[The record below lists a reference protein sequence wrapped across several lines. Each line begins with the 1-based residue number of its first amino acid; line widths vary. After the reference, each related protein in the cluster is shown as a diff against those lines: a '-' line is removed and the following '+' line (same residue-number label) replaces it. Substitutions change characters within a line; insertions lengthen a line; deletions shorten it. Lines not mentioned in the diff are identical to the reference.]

1 MMAPRRPVLK
11 NFCQATET
19 PESLFASIDI
29 DIQRS
34 DASNEEH
41 ARYDTELTSNHE
53 AKKVSPLN
61 RARRSSWHRVSS
73 FRRGNLGNSKEGN
86 LHTFKKTDNAHEDE
100 ENNDSSPLRN
110 TFPHGGLAL
119 EQTSQSQKAEDG
131 ERSKAADQKK
141 KLWLQCVVPRI
152 QLSTGKP
159 PRASG

>member
-19 PESLFASIDI
+19 PQRVSSSIDI

-53 AKKVSPLN
+53 ARKVAASPE
-61 RARRSSWHRVSS
+61 RSSQVFLAKTESRSDAGILATAKKAICIPS
-73 FRRGNLGNSKEGN
+73 RRPTTLMRM
-86 LHTFKKTDNAHEDE
+86 KKTMTAAH
-100 ENNDSSPLRN
+100 SGN

-119 EQTSQSQKAEDG
+119 EQTSQSHSEGKPRN
-131 ERSKAADQKK
+131 ERSKAAEVEEEA
-141 KLWLQCVVPRI
+141 LAPVR
-152 QLSTGKP
+152 G
-159 PRASG
+159 ASLIL